1 MKGHIFQRSPGTW
14 TIVFDVGRII
24 DPDTGRLKRK
34 QQWETIQGTKKEAQ
48 RRLTERLH
56 NFNQGQVV
64 MPSKLTLSQWL
75 DEWMASAIKPHKRLR
90 SYETY
95 HSVVHR
101 HLKPALGHFR
111 LRDLRASHLQAY
123 YQSSKLSKSTLQQ
136 HHTILFSSL
145 KAAQKQD
152 MVPRNV
158 ADLVIGKPRAKEGH
172 EDAQH
177 HCWNAD
183 EAKRFLDAAKAAGPQ
198 SAAFYTLALDSGA
211 RKAEL
216 GGLQWNDVNFDKKT
230 ITISRQLVKVS
241 QPPIFG
247 PTKNGRPRTVDLD
260 EKTCEF
266 LRRHKANQAE
276 QRLLLGTSYHDLGL
290 VFTRQFG
297 DPLTINN
304 IGQREFRRLAKD
316 AGVRPI
322 KFHGLRHTCAT
333 LLLQAGTSAKVV
345 QERLGHKR
353 IEITLNVYTHVLP
366 SMQQEAAAQLS
377 KLLHG

>member
-14 TIVFDVGRII
+14 TIVFDVGRTV
-24 DPDTGRLKRK
+24 DSETGHLKRK
-34 QQWETIQGTKKEAQ
+34 QQWETVQGTKKDAQ
-48 RRLTERLH
+48 RRLTEKLH
-56 NFNQGQVV
+56 NLHQGQVV
-64 MPSKLTLSQWL
+64 MPSKLSFAQWL
-75 DEWMASAIKPHKRLR
+75 DEWTDSAIKPHKRLR
-90 SYETY
+90 TYETY
-95 HSVVHR
+95 RSVIHR

-111 LRDLRASHLQAY
+111 LCDLRASHLQAY
-123 YQSSKLSKSTLQQ
+123 YQASKLSMSTLQQ
-136 HHTILFSSL
+136 HHAILFSSL
-145 KAAQKQD
+145 KTAQKQD

-158 ADLVIGKPRAKEGH
+158 ADLVMGKPRAKEGN

-183 EAKRFLDAAKAAGPQ
+183 EAKKFLDAAKAAGPQ
-198 SAAFYTLALDSGA
+198 PAAFYILALDSGA

-230 ITISRQLVKVS
+230 ITISQQLVKVS

-247 PTKNGRPRTVDLD
+247 PPKNGRPRTVDLD
-260 EKTCEF
+260 EKTFEF
-266 LRRHKANQAE
+266 LRRHRASQAAH
-276 QRLLLGTSYHDLGL
+276 RLLLGTSYHDHGL
-290 VFTRQFG
+290 VFAREFG

-304 IGQREFRRLAKD
+304 IGQREFKRIIREA
-316 AGVRPI
+316 AVRPI

-333 LLLQAGTSAKVV
+333 LLLQAGTAAKVV